1 MKISDRAEAIAAPNG
16 RHHFCHVPGCVRL
29 AQRYASNGLSELY
42 CKVHIEYHRR
52 HGSYW
57 HRSYMASELSPFR
70 VGARLWLRKHKRDHR
85 LQLATSAIELLLAR
99 AGPVE
104 SAYDL
109 RGLPGAEKARIA
121 LARLREAKVPATR
134 ILEVVIAVVALI
146 ADRGPLDSEFRDVQ
160 IAKAVHRMAS
170 GTHRS
175 TSGYPMPSKYA
186 PSTGRV
192 LRVLGHR
199 LWDGLGLVLDNATIS
214 EVIELA
220 HPALAAFN
228 EADRERRRAED
239 AIAREMLR
247 VADFG
252 MGPQRLKQYRSQLRR
267 QFGLRSSR

>member
-1 MKISDRAEAIAAPNG
+1 M
-16 RHHFCHVPGCVRL
+16 PGCVRQT
-29 AQRYASNGLSELY
+29 QRSASNGLSELY
-42 CKVHIEYHRR
+42 CKVHIEHHRR

-57 HRSYMASELSPFR
+57 RRSYTASELSPYR
-70 VGARLWLRKHKRDHR
+70 VGARLWLRKHKRNNR
-85 LQLATSAIELLLAR
+85 IQLALSAIEALLQG
-99 AGPVE
+99 AGAVE

-121 LARLREAKVPATR
+121 LARLREAKVPGTR
-134 ILEVVIAVVALI
+134 ILEVVIAVATLI
-146 ADRGPLDSEFRDVQ
+146 AHRGPFDSEFRDVQ

-199 LWDGLGLVLDNATIS
+199 LWDGMGLVLDDATIG

-228 EADRERRRAED
+228 EADRERRGAED

-252 MGPQRLKQYRSQLRR
+252 MGPQRLKQYHNQLRR
-267 QFGLRSSR
+267 QFGLRPSR